1 MQAVPLELLINGLT
15 VAAGAALLVER
26 FTELLKQVKERANK
40 FFLERDAEAAKLAAL
55 KNAQQQTVLIQQHL
69 QAGHSADLAVLKAA
83 AASDGNTADSHNP
96 DSNNSGENDTEHT
109 AFEQHG
115 AITVI
120 PIPVISGE
128 SAALNV
134 FMRLAPLGLGIILAG
149 IFDLHLLA
157 MFTGQS
163 VVDIPTLWAQNNWS
177 GIALQTLDTL
187 LSGLLIGGGS
197 QPVHVL
203 MRFLTTRRLTD
214 SEKQAL
220 AQVIDP
226 GEESRIASSADKAAG
241 QNTPV
246 AESRLAGPDIH
257 YVGGVNPQSL
267 EHVHRRAAD
276 PDQIVVHHTAMN
288 SALGFNAI
296 VDEFLQQKK
305 WLTGYH
311 CVIMPDG
318 AIRPFCRWDR
328 TGNHAKGHND
338 HTLGISFHG
347 NFHQQEHDRFANND
361 GRYGPLTPTPAQL
374 DAGARV
380 IALWLNLYPQMPG
393 QINEAVVPHR
403 ALSGANTVCPGN
415 QFPFADLLRR
425 SETYRTAWQASPQ
438 AQSELLAF
446 RQKPYIYAQNLNAA
460 VPVAGGS
467 A

>member
-26 FTELLKQVKERANK
+26 FTELLKQAKERANK
-40 FFLERDAEAAKLAAL
+40 FFLERDAEAARLAAL
-55 KNAQQQTVLIQQHL
+55 KRAQQQAVLIQQYL
-69 QAGHSADLAVLKAA
+69 QAGDTAEIAILKAA
-83 AASDGNTADSHNP
+83 GGSEPVIPAGT
-96 DSNNSGENDTEHT
+96 DTES
-109 AFEQHG
+109 APFEQHS
-115 AITVI
+115 AITVV
-120 PIPVISGE
+120 PIPVISAE
-128 SAALNV
+128 RAALNV

-163 VVDIPTLWAQNNWS
+163 VVDIPTLWAQNHWN
-177 GIALQTLDTL
+177 GIARQTLDTL

-226 GEESRIASSADKAAG
+226 GEESRTSSSPAAADNVAVP
-241 QNTPV
+241 NTP
-246 AESRLAGPDIH
+246 LADSHLPGPDIH
-257 YVGGVNPQSL
+257 YAGGVNPQSL
-267 EHVHRRAAD
+267 EQVHRRTAD

-296 VDEFLQQKK
+296 VDEFLQHKQ

-361 GRYGPLTPTPAQL
+361 GRYGPLMPTPAQL

-380 IALWLNLYPQMPG
+380 IALWLNLYPSMSGPVS
-393 QINEAVVPHR
+393 EVVVPHR
-403 ALSGANTVCPGN
+403 ALNGANTVCPGN
-415 QFPFADLLRR
+415 QFPFADLLSR
-425 SETYRTAWQASPQ
+425 TDAYRAAWQSSPQ
-438 AQSELLAF
+438 AQRELLAF
-446 RQKPYIYAQNLNAA
+446 RQKPYLYAQSKNASRMIT
-460 VPVAGGS
+460 GGS
-467 A
+467 V